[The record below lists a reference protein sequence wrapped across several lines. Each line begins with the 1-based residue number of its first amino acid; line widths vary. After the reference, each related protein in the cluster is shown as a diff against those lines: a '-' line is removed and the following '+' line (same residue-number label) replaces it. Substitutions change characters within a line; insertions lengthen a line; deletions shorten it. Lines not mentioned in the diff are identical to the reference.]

1 MRLHGAID
9 LTQIKQHW
17 RGKWDPSVF
26 YKINDVVKYR
36 GQSFVCVTTDLYENR
51 RRGYEYKPTESGGV
65 WKTFS
70 HGYLVRGT
78 WEWKS
83 EYYPGNIV
91 KYNGDW
97 YLCEQYNFGGHPIYE
112 DGGLSNKWK
121 LIGSTDRN
129 KASNHIWMQ
138 NYNPMGWT
146 KNHFE
151 NDAMQISQPDIGM
164 MTIDGNY
171 CPTNFGSFGD
181 FTSYGAFG
189 TQNGSNSILGARPG
203 FNFWDYYDGNSP
215 GASLTG
221 GIPKCIQIC
230 KAYYGTYYLFD
241 NGELYSVGYN
251 GYGQLGDGTITNRQI
266 PVRVGYRSG
275 TDVRGGGTEFTNR
288 FIVKV
293 VTNENTY
300 YGSAGSSYATVLAL
314 DSEGDVWAWGYNA
327 CGQTGN
333 GSTTTPVTLPT
344 KIERRFFDYTP
355 IEDIW
360 CVGGGA
366 SYTCSFALD
375 KNGQLWAWGYNDYG
389 QLGNNAGAE
398 HDNSGYDTFCPR
410 PSKVALD
417 FTKYGGIKK
426 FKTVHSTGTN
436 SLSNVLT
443 NDGQIWSW
451 GYSAYAGPLFGIGS
465 NQTYRNKPQRL
476 AKLIWDETKLHG
488 EYNREI
494 GNSIDMLDNVD
505 DFWHIGKTEYE
516 SLVLKEKGT
525 GTNYGIGYFG
535 NSGVYTDQQT
545 TYPDRQEANYE
556 YNRYTVTRPT
566 PLNFGNFTDLK
577 MVYMGTD
584 VNYATSAIMLN
595 GDGRALDYL
604 SGTTGGYTSGRGF
617 SWAEDPLVRNNN
629 LPWERDYDGSLD
641 TVNAQIRG
649 PKISMMMTY
658 NDIGMFAIANNNR
671 LVYMGSAMAALWP
684 SQSNGLLPI
693 VMGVMNG

>member
-17 RGKWDPSVF
+17 RGKWDPSVC
-26 YKINDVVKYR
+26 YQINDVVKYR

-51 RRGYEYKPTESGGV
+51 RRGYEYKPTESGDV

-70 HGYLVRGT
+70 YGYLVRGT

-112 DGGLSNKWK
+112 NGGLSNKWK
-121 LIGSTDRN
+121 LIASTDRN
-129 KASNHIWMQ
+129 KSSNHIWMQ
-138 NYNPMGWT
+138 NYDPMGWT
-146 KNHFE
+146 KNQCE
-151 NDAMQISQPDIGM
+151 TNSMSICQPGNGM

-171 CPTNFGSFGD
+171 CPTNWGLYGD
-181 FTSYGAFG
+181 FTNYGAFG
-189 TQNGSNSILGARPG
+189 TQNNSNHIMGARPG

-251 GYGQLGDGTITNRQI
+251 TYGQLGDGTVTNRQI

-275 TDVRGGGTEFTNR
+275 VDVRGGGTEFTNR
-288 FIVKV
+288 FIIKV
-293 VTNENTY
+293 ISNENTY
-300 YGSAGSSYATVLAL
+300 WGGSGSSYATVLAL

-333 GSTTTPVTLPT
+333 GSILTPVTLPT
-344 KIERRFFDYTP
+344 KIERRFFDHTP

-366 SYTCSFALD
+366 GYTCSFALD
-375 KNGQLWAWGYNDYG
+375 KNGQLWAWGYGDYG
-389 QLGNNAGAE
+389 QLGNIAGGDRDNAG
-398 HDNSGYDTFCPR
+398 YDRFSPR
-410 PSKVALD
+410 PSKVAVD

-426 FKTVHSTGTN
+426 FRTTHNSST
-436 SLSNVLT
+436 SSFSHVLT

-451 GYSAYAGPLFGIGS
+451 GYSDYAGPLHGIGS
-465 NQTYRNKPQRL
+465 NSNYNHKPQRL
-476 AKLIWDETKLHG
+476 SKLIWDQTKLHG
-488 EYNREI
+488 EYTREI

-505 DFWHIGKTEYE
+505 DFWHLGAVSYE
-516 SLVLKEKGT
+516 SLILKEKGT
-525 GTNYGIGYFG
+525 GTNYGLGYFG
-535 NSGVYTDQQT
+535 SQGI
-545 TYPDRQEANYE
+545 YPDVQSSWPNRAETNYE
-556 YNRYTVTRPT
+556 YNRLNLTRPT

-577 MVYMGTD
+577 MVYKATQTD
-584 VNYATSAIMLN
+584 YHSNAMMFN
-595 GDGRALDYL
+595 GDGRLLDYQ
-604 SGTTGGYTSGRGF
+604 SSSIDGYVAGRGY
-617 SWAEDPLVRNNN
+617 SWSNDALYRYGT
-629 LPWERDYDGSLD
+629 LPWERRFDGSYD
-641 TVNAQIRG
+641 TTNNQVRG
-649 PKISMMMTY
+649 PKISMMLPY
-658 NDIGMFAIANNNR
+658 HSKGLFAIANNNR
-671 LVYMGSAMAALWP
+671 LIYMGNTMNELWP
-684 SQSNGLLPI
+684 SNSNGGAP
-693 VMGVMNG
+693 VFMGVMNG